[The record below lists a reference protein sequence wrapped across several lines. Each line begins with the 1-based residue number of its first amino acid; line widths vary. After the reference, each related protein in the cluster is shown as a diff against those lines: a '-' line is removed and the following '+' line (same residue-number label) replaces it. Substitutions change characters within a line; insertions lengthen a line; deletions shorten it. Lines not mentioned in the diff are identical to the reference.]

1 MGHLKLVVILAAI
14 VAFNFAAYPS
24 LADSPA
30 DILAGNEAAQRG
42 DWNKAISHFTKAIE
56 SGSLSKPNLAVA
68 YNNRGSAWD
77 DKGHLDNA
85 LKDYTKAIEID
96 PSYHEAYFNRSQAY
110 EKKGA
115 MAKALGDAK
124 KAAALSP
131 QDEEYSA
138 RVGQIQA
145 KNAKRK

>member
-1 MGHLKLVVILAAI
+1 MA
-14 VAFNFAAYPS
+14 S
-24 LADSPA
+24 LSQADSSSG
-30 DILAGNEAAQRG
+30 ILSGNEAAQRG
-42 DWNKAISHFTKAIE
+42 DLGSAIGHFTKAID
-56 SGSLSKPNLAVA
+56 SGELTKPNLAVA

-77 DKGHLDNA
+77 DKGQLDKA
-85 LKDYTKAIEID
+85 LKDYSKAIETD

-110 EKKGA
+110 EKKGG
-115 MAKALGDAK
+115 MAKALDDAK

-145 KNAKRK
+145 KTAKRK